1 MTQSKLATAGS
12 AVILMLALAGCSPE
26 QEEESS
32 LDNLNRNQ
40 QEYQNTATEPAGP
53 REATPPSHLSND

>member
-1 MTQSKLATAGS
+1 MTRSILATIGTA
-12 AVILMLALAGCSPE
+12 AILMLALAGCSPE
-26 QEEESS
+26 QEESS

>member
-1 MTQSKLATAGS
+1 MIRSNLATAGT
-12 AVILMLALAGCSPE
+12 AAILMLALVGCSPE
-26 QEEESS
+26 QEKESS

-53 REATPPSHLSND
+53 REATPPGNLSNE